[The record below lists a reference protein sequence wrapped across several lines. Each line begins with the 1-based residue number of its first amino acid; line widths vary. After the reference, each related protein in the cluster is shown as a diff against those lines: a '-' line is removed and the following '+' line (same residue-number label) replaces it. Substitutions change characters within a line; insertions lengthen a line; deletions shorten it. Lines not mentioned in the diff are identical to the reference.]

1 MVILVSGDADEGE
14 QKNLTKVY
22 FICFDM
28 FLIYYDTFHLFK
40 KVHFSAGFTRLLFFS
55 VL

>member
-22 FICFDM
+22 
-28 FLIYYDTFHLFK
+28 LDTFSYNFDTL
-40 KVHFSAGFTRLLFFS
+40 
-55 VL
+55 